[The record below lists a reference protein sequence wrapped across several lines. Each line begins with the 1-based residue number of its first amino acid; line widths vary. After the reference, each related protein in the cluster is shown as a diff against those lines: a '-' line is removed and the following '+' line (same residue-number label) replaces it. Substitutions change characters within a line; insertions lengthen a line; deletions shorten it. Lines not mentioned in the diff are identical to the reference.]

1 MKKFYEKITENGRLY
16 NESKFYKFPLS
27 HKFEVNVLTVFN
39 IRGRDFITTRSFSRE
54 ELEFLLCLSSQ
65 LKSMFYAGV
74 RRGLREILDGRN
86 IALLFKKP
94 STRTRNS
101 FQVAASR
108 LGAFSVYVRPD
119 ELQLARGE
127 PVIDTANVLDRYYDG
142 LVIRTFEQSEV
153 EEYAKYMK
161 NPVINAL
168 TDEEHPCQAIA
179 DLLTIRE
186 KKGRLAGLKM
196 VYTGDI
202 WNVCH
207 SLITVAPVFGIDLT
221 IAAPKGYEPLP
232 EIWKF
237 GQDKASGSGTRLE
250 ILHDIREAVK
260 GADIVYANTWWSMGR
275 PEMDKERRKEDFKHF
290 TVTVEVMNLAK
301 EDAIFMHCLPA
312 YRGNEMTTEVIDGK
326 WSVVYDQAENRLWTE
341 AAIMAALIP

>member
-1 MKKFYEKITENGRLY
+1 MPAFNMK
-16 NESKFYKFPLS
+16 
-27 HKFEVNVLTVFN
+27 
-39 IRGRDFITTRSFSRE
+39 GRDFITTRDFTRE
-54 ELEFLLCLSSQ
+54 ELDFILDLSSQ
-65 LKSMFYAGV
+65 LKSMFYAGM
-74 RRGLREILDGRN
+74 RKSLREILDGRN

-108 LGAFSVYVRPD
+108 LGAFSVYMRPD

-127 PVIDTANVLDRYYDG
+127 PIIDTANVLDRYYDA

-153 EEYAKYMK
+153 EEYARYMK

-168 TDEEHPCQAIA
+168 TDEEHPCQVVA

-186 KKGRLAGLKM
+186 KKGRLDGLKM

-207 SLITVAPVFGIDLT
+207 SLITVAPVFGIDLI

-232 EIWKF
+232 EIWKY
-237 GQDKASGSGTRLE
+237 GQEKASRNGTRLE
-250 ILHDIREAVK
+250 IINDIKEAVR
-260 GADIVYANTWWSMGR
+260 GADIIYANTWWSMGK
-275 PEMDKERRKEDFKHF
+275 PEMDKERRKEDFKPF
-290 TVTVEVMNLAK
+290 TVTVEVMSHAK
-301 EDAIFMHCLPA
+301 QDAIFMHCLPA
-312 YRGNEMTTEVIDGK
+312 YRGNEMTTEVIEGK

>member
-1 MKKFYEKITENGRLY
+1 M
-16 NESKFYKFPLS
+16 
-27 HKFEVNVLTVFN
+27 TVFLLK
-39 IRGRDFITTRSFSRE
+39 GRDFITTRDFSRE
-54 ELEFLLCLSSQ
+54 EIEFLLDLSSQ
-65 LKSMFYAGV
+65 IKSMFYGGM
-74 RRGLREILDGRN
+74 RTSLKEILEGRN

-108 LGAFSVYVRPD
+108 LGAFSVYMRPD

-127 PVIDTANVLDRYYDG
+127 PIIDTAKVLDRYYDG
-142 LVIRTFEQSEV
+142 LVIRTFEQAEV
-153 EEYAKYMK
+153 EEYARYMK

-168 TDEEHPCQAIA
+168 TDEEHPCQAMA

-207 SLITVAPVFGIDLT
+207 SLITVAPLFGIDLV
-221 IAAPKGYEPLP
+221 IAAPEGYEPLP
-232 EIWKF
+232 DIWKF
-237 GQDKASGSGTRLE
+237 GQDKSSRNGTRLE
-250 ILHDIREAVK
+250 IIHDIREAVK
-260 GADIVYANTWWSMGR
+260 GADVVYANTWWSMGK
-275 PEMDKERRKEDFKHF
+275 PEMEKEKRREDFKPY

-301 EDAIFMHCLPA
+301 KDAIFMHCLPA
-312 YRGNEMTTEVIDGK
+312 YRGNEMTTEVIEGK

>member
-1 MKKFYEKITENGRLY
+1 MPHFDLK
-16 NESKFYKFPLS
+16 
-27 HKFEVNVLTVFN
+27 
-39 IRGRDFITTRSFSRE
+39 GRDYITTRSYTVE
-54 ELEFLLCLSSQ
+54 ELEFLLNLSAQ
-65 LKSMFYAGV
+65 LKSMFYSGM
-74 RRGLREILDGRN
+74 RRTLRETLEGRN

-108 LGAFSVYVRPD
+108 LGAFSVYMRPD

-127 PVIDTANVLDRYYDG
+127 PIIDTAKVLDRYYDA
-142 LVIRTFEQSEV
+142 LVIRTFEQREV
-153 EEYAKYMK
+153 EEYAEHMK

-168 TDEEHPCQAIA
+168 TDEEHPCQVLA

-186 KKGRLAGLKM
+186 KKGRISGLKM

-207 SLITVAPVFGIDLT
+207 SLILTAPLFGLDLV
-221 IAAPKGYEPLP
+221 IAAPKGYDPIPGL
-232 EIWKF
+232 WKF
-237 GQDKASGSGTRLE
+237 GQDAAKKRGTRLE
-250 ILHDIREAVK
+250 IIHELREAVK
-260 GADIVYANTWWSMGR
+260 GADIIYANTWWSMGK
-275 PEMDKERRKEDFKHF
+275 PEQEKEKRKKDFKPF
-290 TVTVEVMNLAK
+290 TVTPEIMNLAK

-312 YRGNEMTTEVIDGK
+312 YRGNEMTREVIEGK

-341 AAIMAALIP
+341 AAIMAAIVP

>member
-1 MKKFYEKITENGRLY
+1 MPAFHLK
-16 NESKFYKFPLS
+16 
-27 HKFEVNVLTVFN
+27 
-39 IRGRDFITTRSFSRE
+39 GRDYITTRDYTRE
-54 ELEFLLCLSSQ
+54 ELEFLLDLSTQ
-65 LKSMFYAGV
+65 LKSMFYSGM
-74 RRGLREILDGRN
+74 RGALRETLEGRN

-108 LGAFSVYVRPD
+108 LGAFSVYMRPD

-127 PVIDTANVLDRYYDG
+127 PIIDTAHVLDRYYDA

-153 EEYAKYMK
+153 EEYARYMR

-168 TDEEHPCQAIA
+168 TDEEHPCQALA

-186 KKGRLAGLKM
+186 KKGRLGGLKL

-207 SLITVAPVFGIDLT
+207 SLIATLPLFGVDLT
-221 IAAPKGYEPLP
+221 IAAPKGYEPIP
-232 EIWKF
+232 EIWKY
-237 GQDKASGSGTRLE
+237 GQDAASRTGAKLE
-250 ILHDIREAVK
+250 IIHDLKEAVR
-260 GADIVYANTWWSMGR
+260 GADIVYANTWWSMGK
-275 PEMDKERRKEDFKHF
+275 PEQEKEKRKRDFKPF
-290 TVTVEVMNLAK
+290 TVTPEIMKLAK
-301 EDAIFMHCLPA
+301 DDVIFMHCLPA
-312 YRGNEMTTEVIDGK
+312 YRGNEMTKEVIEGR

-341 AAIMAALIP
+341 AAIMAATIP